1 MGFLRWVRENLLC
14 RQDMYVEEVVDD
26 LEETLEALDDA
37 DSEMVREELISQM
50 KERMEAIRES
60 VRSYHDV

>member
-14 RQDMYVEEVVDD
+14 RQDMYVEEAVED
-26 LEETLEALDDA
+26 LEETLDALDSA

-60 VRSYHDV
+60 VRAYHDV